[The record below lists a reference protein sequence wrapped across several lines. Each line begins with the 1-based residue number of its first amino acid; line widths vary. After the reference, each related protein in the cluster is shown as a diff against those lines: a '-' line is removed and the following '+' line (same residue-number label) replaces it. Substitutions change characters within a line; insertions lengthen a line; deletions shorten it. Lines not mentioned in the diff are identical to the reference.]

1 MFIDFD
7 SISNAR
13 ELGGIRCAG
22 GRRVKSGVLLRTA
35 ELNRVSDADMAALTQ
50 KYKLR
55 HVVDL
60 RDASE
65 VRFRPDLNVAGA
77 RYISIP
83 VLPELPYK
91 SRSVDLKP
99 REIME
104 QFVLLYRI
112 MAEHEFCA
120 RAYAGFFRV
129 LIEARG
135 EAVLWHCV
143 QGKDRTGVA
152 ALLLLTA
159 LGASMED
166 AREDYFLTNVSL
178 GREYERLEQSGTDE
192 RELAFMKVVLYVFP
206 ECLDSFI
213 QRVRELYGS
222 LDGYLR
228 KAVGLTD
235 ADFEFLLDSYTQQI

>member
-35 ELNRVSDADMAALTQ
+35 ELDRVSEADMAALTRV
-50 KYKLR
+50 YRLR

-65 VRFRPDLNVAGA
+65 IKFRPDLRVEGA
-77 RYISIP
+77 RYVSIP

-99 REIME
+99 REILE

-120 RAYAGFFRV
+120 RACAGFFRV
-129 LIEARG
+129 LLQARG
-135 EAVLWHCV
+135 ETVLWHCV

-178 GREYERLEQSGTDE
+178 GREYERLEQSGADE
-192 RELAFMKVVLYVFP
+192 RELDFMKMVLYVFP
-206 ECLDSFI
+206 ECLDAYI
-213 QRVRELYGS
+213 LRVRQLYGG

-235 ADFEFLLDSYTQQI
+235 ADFELLRDSYTQ

>member
-13 ELGGIRCAG
+13 ELGGIRCAD

-35 ELNRVSDADMAALTQ
+35 ELDRVSAADMDALTR
-50 KYKLR
+50 KYAVR

-65 VRFRPDLNVAGA
+65 VRFRPDLRVEGA
-77 RYISIP
+77 RYVSIP
-83 VLPELPYK
+83 VLPELPYE

-99 REIME
+99 QEIME
-104 QFVLLYRI
+104 QFVLLYRL

-120 RAYAGFFRV
+120 RAWADFFRV
-129 LIEARG
+129 LLEARG
-135 EAVLWHCV
+135 ETVLWHCV

-166 AREDYFLTNVSL
+166 AREDYFLTNISL
-178 GREYERLEQSGTDE
+178 GREYEQLEESGTDE
-192 RELAFMKVVLYVFP
+192 RRLAFMKVVLYVFP
-206 ECLDSFI
+206 ECLDAFI
-213 QRVRELYGS
+213 LRVGELYGS

-228 KAVGLTD
+228 KAAGLTD
-235 ADFEFLLDSYTQQI
+235 ADFELLRDSYTQ